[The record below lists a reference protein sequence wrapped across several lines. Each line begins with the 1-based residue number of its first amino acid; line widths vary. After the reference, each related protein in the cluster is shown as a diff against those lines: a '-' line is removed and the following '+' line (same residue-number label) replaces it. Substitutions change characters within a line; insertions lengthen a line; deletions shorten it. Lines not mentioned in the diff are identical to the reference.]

1 MNAKPP
7 PAVVLVDGRRVWWT
21 AVRRRSAIVI
31 AVMVPVVIASAWAL
45 TRIGAHMWVKYLLAA
60 PFAIAYIACIASIAG
75 FVLGRPLGE
84 LDAAWNE
91 MAGWRRG
98 VLGLVICAL
107 AILLLVGLG
116 GVIITL
122 A

>member
-21 AVRRRSAIVI
+21 AVRRRSAIAL
-31 AVMVPVVIASAWAL
+31 AVMVPIVIASAWAL
-45 TRIGAHMWVKYLLAA
+45 TRISAHTWTRYLLAA
-60 PFAIAYIACIASIAG
+60 PFTIAYIACIASLAA

-84 LDAAWNE
+84 LDTAWNQ

-98 VLGLVICAL
+98 LLGLVICAL
-107 AILLLVGLG
+107 AILLLAGLG
-116 GVIITL
+116 GMIVTL